1 MKFRYFCLSIF
12 TIAVTFHGCN
22 GKSFGMVDKSEL
34 IHVNRFDSAL
44 FQWIE
49 SDNPTILAELKSKYP
64 LMLDVLGKSLFKTE
78 YAEESTFFDYVINY
92 YSEPTLKSLY
102 KDAISFYSD
111 DSQVTKEMAKELSYG
126 FTQIKQLFPSMQIP
140 AIYMHVSG
148 LHQSII
154 VADSLLSF
162 SIDKYMGSDY
172 IPYKNLIKS
181 YHQRKNMTPER
192 MIKDGLSGWLKSE
205 YPYKGNDNV
214 LLERMIYEGK
224 FIYVLINAGYNYNFK
239 NITSATEDEYK
250 WCLDYEATL
259 WTTIIER
266 KHLFTPDIAITLRYF
281 QPFPSTFISEDA
293 PGNLGSF
300 IGYRIVERYMKQ
312 TKSTCEELRNNND
325 AQDILQKSK
334 YKP

>member
-1 MKFRYFCLSIF
+1 MKFRYLCIYLL
-12 TIAVTFHGCN
+12 TIVITFYGCN
-22 GKSFGMVDKSEL
+22 SKSFGMVGDSEL

-49 SDNPTILAELKSKYP
+49 SDDVTIPAELKSKYP
-64 LMLDVLGKSLFKTE
+64 LMLDVFGKSLFKAE
-78 YAEESTFFDYVINY
+78 YTEESTLFNYIINY
-92 YSEPTLKSLY
+92 YSEPTLRSLY
-102 KDAISFYSD
+102 KDAMSFYSE
-111 DSQVTKEMAKELSYG
+111 DSQVTKEVVKELSYG
-126 FTQIKQLFPSMQIP
+126 FIQIKQLFPSMQIP

-172 IPYKNLIKS
+172 PPYINFVNS
-181 YHQRKNMTPER
+181 YHQRKSMTPER

-224 FIYVLINAGYNYNFK
+224 IIYMLIKTGYDYNFK
-239 NITSATEDEYK
+239 NITSTTEDEYK
-250 WCLDYEATL
+250 WFLGYESTL

-266 KHLFTPDIAITLRYF
+266 KHLFTPDIATTLRYF
-281 QPFPSTFISEDA
+281 QPYPSTFISEDA
-293 PGNLGSF
+293 PGNLGNF

-312 TKSTCEELRNNND
+312 TKSTCEELMNNND